1 MLNLKVMSL
10 EVSLCFSGS
19 VCPPGMSVISLM
31 IGLGLL
37 FIQTSLRSWEAN
49 RTPLSWKFGKLITG
63 DALVLALADGLMTIG
78 QFFCVP
84 FVKGLIGRGYKYYWV
99 GLVIQHTYQTLYLGV
114 AIWIGVH
121 RQWYWV
127 QAGFLVLRKLSNLGI
142 SFLTDSSDCLSNMMK
157 VNTPP
162 GPRNARLTDRCTRT
176 WPIMVCLRQS
186 TSDSSEK
193 K

>member
-1 MLNLKVMSL
+1 
-10 EVSLCFSGS
+10 
-19 VCPPGMSVISLM
+19 M

-84 FVKGLIGRGYKYYWV
+84 FVKGLIARGYRYYWV

-127 QAGFLVLRKLSNLGI
+127 QAGFLVLRELSSSGVFI
-142 SFLTDSSDCLSNMMK
+142 VADASDCLSNLMK
-157 VNTPP
+157 VCTSAVHRDV
-162 GPRNARLTDRCTRT
+162 GLTDRCTRT
-176 WPIMVCLRQS
+176 WPITVCWQQS
-186 TSDSSEK
+186 TSDSKERKSTLSK
-193 K
+193 L

>member
-1 MLNLKVMSL
+1 MSNLKVMNL
-10 EVSLCFSGS
+10 GVSLFFSGS
-19 VCPPGMSVISLM
+19 VCPSLLSIM
-31 IGLGLL
+31 LLMTGLGLL

-84 FVKGLIGRGYKYYWV
+84 FVKGLIARGYRYYWV

-127 QAGFLVLRKLSNLGI
+127 QAGFLVLRKLSSPNVYI
-142 SFLTDSSDCLSNMMK
+142 SLLT
-157 VNTPP
+157 
-162 GPRNARLTDRCTRT
+162 
-176 WPIMVCLRQS
+176 RQ
-186 TSDSSEK
+186 TAFRI
-193 K
+193 

>member
-1 MLNLKVMSL
+1 MLNLKVMNLGDSL
-10 EVSLCFSGS
+10 FFSGS
-19 VCPPGMSVISLM
+19 VRPFIPDELTLM

-84 FVKGLIGRGYKYYWV
+84 FVKGLIARGYKYYWA

-127 QAGFLVLRKLSNLGI
+127 QAGFLVLRKLS
-142 SFLTDSSDCLSNMMK
+142 SP
-157 VNTPP
+157 V
-162 GPRNARLTDRCTRT
+162 
-176 WPIMVCLRQS
+176 
-186 TSDSSEK
+186 
-193 K
+193 

>member
-1 MLNLKVMSL
+1 MSNLKVMNLGDSL
-10 EVSLCFSGS
+10 FFSGS
-19 VCPPGMSVISLM
+19 VCPSLLS
-31 IGLGLL
+31 IVSLITGLGLL

-84 FVKGLIGRGYKYYWV
+84 FVKGLIARGYRYYWV

-127 QAGFLVLRKLSNLGI
+127 QAGFLVLRKLSI
-142 SFLTDSSDCLSNMMK
+142 SVLLLIADSC
-157 VNTPP
+157 
-162 GPRNARLTDRCTRT
+162 
-176 WPIMVCLRQS
+176 
-186 TSDSSEK
+186 
-193 K
+193 

>member
-1 MLNLKVMSL
+1 MLNLRVTSL
-10 EVSLCFSGS
+10 EVSLFFSGS
-19 VCPPGMSVISLM
+19 VCPSILLITLLM
-31 IGLGLL
+31 VGLGLL

-84 FVKGLIGRGYKYYWV
+84 FVKGLIARGYRYYWV

-127 QAGFLVLRKLSNLGI
+127 QAGFLVLRKLS
-142 SFLTDSSDCLSNMMK
+142 SCDFLLLADIC
-157 VNTPP
+157 
-162 GPRNARLTDRCTRT
+162 
-176 WPIMVCLRQS
+176 
-186 TSDSSEK
+186 
-193 K
+193 